1 MTRAAVARNASSPAA
16 PLRRRP
22 SPTPNKDR
30 PARPAGVAEYRRAK
44 GGVDAYVRALA
55 QAEPTQL
62 MQVEREGVAG
72 TFVKDL
78 AASLGIAASRLFV
91 ILGLPKAT
99 VEKKAA
105 AGLRVAGSGGQAA
118 IGMVRLLATAQ
129 RIVGDSTSPQASES
143 DFDVAKWL
151 GRWIEQ
157 PQPALGGRRP
167 SDMLD
172 TPTGM
177 TVVARLLGSLES
189 GAYQ

>member
-129 RIVGDSTSPQASES
+129 RILSDSTSPQAR
-143 DFDVAKWL
+143 DFDAAKWL

-157 PQPALGGRRP
+157 PQPALGGHRP

-177 TVVARLLGSLES
+177 MVVARLLGSLES